1 METKTTATKR
11 MTSKERKLKETLKDA
26 QGAVAAEP
34 EAEDAPVDEA
44 NRDAVMDA
52 EVVDIAAKKIEEEES
67 VFGEEEGIAVPNA
80 EESENEDAVYSHAQQ
95 LSFAY

>member
-11 MTSKERKLKETLKDA
+11 MTSKERKHKETFKDA
-26 QGAVAAEP
+26 QGAVAAKP
-34 EAEDAPVDEA
+34 QAEDAPADEA

-67 VFGEEEGIAVPNA
+67 VFGEEGIAVPNA